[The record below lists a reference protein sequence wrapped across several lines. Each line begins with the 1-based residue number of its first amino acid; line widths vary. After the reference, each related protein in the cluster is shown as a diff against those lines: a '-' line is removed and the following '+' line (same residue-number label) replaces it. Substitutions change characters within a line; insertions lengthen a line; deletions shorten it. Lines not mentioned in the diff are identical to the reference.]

1 MVSDSLLFIY
11 MGILFKNFTEKN
23 LMVKF
28 VREEK
33 KKSKKVKKIKKI
45 KNAKI
50 LVIRA
55 TNIFVSCSL
64 VCFVKLRVTLLIF
77 FFNHFWENRKI
88 TLNLSEFDKK
98 ESKSEE
104 TIVFRQQHKLRRES
118 WRHLYFLKD
127 FSGGNICT
135 KL

>member
-11 MGILFKNFTEKN
+11 MGILFKNFTEKS

-135 KL
+135 KV

>member
-11 MGILFKNFTEKN
+11 MGILFKNFTEKS

-50 LVIRA
+50 WVIRA

>member
-11 MGILFKNFTEKN
+11 MGILFKNFTEKS

-98 ESKSEE
+98 ESKS
-104 TIVFRQQHKLRRES
+104 
-118 WRHLYFLKD
+118 
-127 FSGGNICT
+127 
-135 KL
+135 